1 MKFAAEFAAEVA
13 ANRKSSRITGGYNSA
28 GESAAAQ
35 SLGVCYGIVA
45 NNLPPV
51 VEVIDLFKTN
61 GIARMRIYNPNQAT
75 LEALRGSNIELAIG
89 VSNEDIQSIAN
100 DISSATSWV
109 QINIINYANDV
120 IFRYIIVGNEI
131 SHNDPTSQFV
141 LRAMQNIY
149 GALGNLQNQIKIST
163 TIQLSL
169 LGSSYPPSQGEFS
182 PDAIPYITPIV
193 NFLASNG
200 APLLANVYPYFA
212 YISDQKDISLEYATF
227 TQQGYTDIGYQNL
240 FDAMLDALY
249 AAILK
254 TGASDLQI
262 VVSESGWPSAGGE
275 GATTENAAAYYT
287 NLINHVNSGNGT
299 PMRPGQP
306 IETYLFAMFDENL
319 KPGAAS
325 EQYFGLFTPDKSQK
339 YNIASIN

>member
-1 MKFAAEFAAEVA
+1 MASFFNMGVFLLLLVLIGLETSK
-13 ANRKSSRITGGYNSA
+13 T
-28 GESAAAQ
+28 AAQ
-35 SLGVCYGIVA
+35 SIGVCYGIVA
-45 NNLPPV
+45 NNLPPAA
-51 VEVIDLFKTN
+51 EVIELFKTN
-61 GIARMRIYNPNQAT
+61 GIAKMRIYNPDQAT
-75 LEALRGSNIELAIG
+75 LEALRRSNIELVIG
-89 VSNEDIQSIAN
+89 VPNEDMQSISN
-100 DISSATSWV
+100 DVSSATSWV
-109 QINIINYANDV
+109 QNNIINYSNDV
-120 IFRYIIVGNEI
+120 IFRYIVVGNEI
-131 SHNDPTSQFV
+131 NPNDPTSQFV
-141 LRAMQNIY
+141 LPAMQNIY
-149 GALGNLQNQIKIST
+149 AALATANLQNQIKIST
-163 TIQLSL
+163 AIQVGL

-182 PDAIPYITPIV
+182 PDAIPYLTPIV
-193 NFLASNG
+193 NFLVTNG

-212 YISDQKDISLEYATF
+212 YIGNEADIPLEYALF
-227 TQQGYTDIGYQNL
+227 TQQGTTDIGYQNL

-249 AAILK
+249 AAALK
-254 TGASDLQI
+254 IGASNLQI

-339 YNIASIN
+339 YNIASIHNN